1 MSSKT
6 VQDELSLSDH
16 HVLWIYV
23 HTQHKAIRT
32 DQLRKKCQ
40 VKPLMT
46 ADVENSI
53 AGRDQVRQQL
63 ILDQLSVFLR
73 TVPLLGLSIF
83 DPKGKFHASELNL
96 RDERK
101 RSRGVWNPPRLIAST
116 PQKTADSILKHK
128 FSPLCGR

>member
-1 MSSKT
+1 MENLTLSSKT

-53 AGRDQVRQQL
+53 AGRDQVRN
-63 ILDQLSVFLR
+63 S
-73 TVPLLGLSIF
+73 
-83 DPKGKFHASELNL
+83 
-96 RDERK
+96 
-101 RSRGVWNPPRLIAST
+101 
-116 PQKTADSILKHK
+116 
-128 FSPLCGR
+128 